1 MRNGFLA
8 ALAAWCVTGTAALAQ
23 YGGVFKTVGP
33 ETPPVIDKMVTLLDG
48 GACTPAGDCNLC
60 CPERCVP
67 CGPPGRF
74 WVGAEYL
81 YWWTREMRVPPLVT
95 SGTPTTGGLI
105 PGALGV
111 PGTTVLLSG
120 ELENHGQSG
129 GRFYGGFWL
138 DECQT
143 KGIEADYLF
152 LGTRRNTFLA
162 GGTGAP
168 GSAIIARPFLDIP
181 PTGGTPFQ
189 NSEAVA
195 FPGAA
200 AGTISVTNR
209 SRLQGVGANGICNLC
224 CCGDCCG
231 GYRVDALAGF
241 RWMQLDESI
250 TIVENISPT
259 TTATGFPPGS
269 RVTVIDQFS
278 TKNDF
283 YGGQLGL
290 QGEWRRARFFLNG
303 RVLVGLGDTH
313 EQATINGSTTI
324 TLASGTAT
332 TAPGGLLA
340 QPTNIGTHSR
350 DVFSVIPEVG
360 FNVGYQVTPHVRAYV
375 GYTFLYWSDVVRPGD
390 VIDVGVNPTQLPTSA
405 GAGHLIGP
413 ARPAFQFRDS
423 DFWAQGIN
431 VGAEFRF

>member
-23 YGGVFKTVGP
+23 YGGVFKTVGS
-33 ETPPVIDKMVTLLDG
+33 ETPPVIDKMVTPLDSG
-48 GACTPAGDCNLC
+48 TCTPAGDCNLC
-60 CPERCVP
+60 CPEPCVP

-168 GSAIIARPFLDIP
+168 GSAIIARPF
-181 PTGGTPFQ
+181 
-189 NSEAVA
+189 
-195 FPGAA
+195 
-200 AGTISVTNR
+200 
-209 SRLQGVGANGICNLC
+209 
-224 CCGDCCG
+224 
-231 GYRVDALAGF
+231 VD
-241 RWMQLDESI
+241 
-250 TIVENISPT
+250 V
-259 TTATGFPPGS
+259 PPG
-269 RVTVIDQFS
+269 
-278 TKNDF
+278 
-283 YGGQLGL
+283 GGRRFRIRSW
-290 QGEWRRARFFLNG
+290 WRSP
-303 RVLVGLGDTH
+303 V
-313 EQATINGSTTI
+313 
-324 TLASGTAT
+324 
-332 TAPGGLLA
+332 
-340 QPTNIGTHSR
+340 
-350 DVFSVIPEVG
+350 
-360 FNVGYQVTPHVRAYV
+360 
-375 GYTFLYWSDVVRPGD
+375 
-390 VIDVGVNPTQLPTSA
+390 
-405 GAGHLIGP
+405 
-413 ARPAFQFRDS
+413 
-423 DFWAQGIN
+423 
-431 VGAEFRF
+431 

>member
-1 MRNGFLA
+1 MRNGFLV
-8 ALAAWCVTGTAALAQ
+8 ALAAWCATATAAFAQ
-23 YGGVFKTVGP
+23 YGGLPWTSGP
-33 ETPPVIDKMVTLLDG
+33 DTLPVIDKMVTPLEG
-48 GACTPAGDCNLC
+48 GACTPAGDCNPC
-60 CPERCVP
+60 CPQGCVP

-81 YWWTREMRVPPLVT
+81 YWWTREMRVPSLVT
-95 SGTPTTGGLI
+95 TGSTTGI
-105 PGALGV
+105 PGALGA

-143 KGIEADYLF
+143 KGIEVDYLF

-189 NSEAVA
+189 NTELVA

-209 SRLQGVGANGICNLC
+209 SRLQGVGANGLCNLC

-231 GYRVDALAGF
+231 GYRVDALVGF

-250 TIVENISPT
+250 DIVENINPT
-259 TTATGFPPGS
+259 SAVVTGFPAGS

-290 QGEWRRARFFLNG
+290 RGEWRRDRFFVNG
-303 RVLVGLGDTH
+303 RVLVALGDTH
-313 EQATINGSTTI
+313 QQVDINGSTTI
-324 TLASGTAT
+324 RLASGTTSTAT
-332 TAPGGLLA
+332 GGLLA
-340 QPTNIGTHSR
+340 QSTNIGHYSR
-350 DVFSVIPEVG
+350 DEFSVIPEVG
-360 FNVGYQVTPHVRAYV
+360 INVGYQITPHLRAYV

-390 VIDVGVNPTQLPTSA
+390 VIDLGVNPTQLPTSA
-405 GAGHLIGP
+405 GPGRLIGP